1 MKEFRL
7 RVRKMVLETLLYE
20 DEFRVEQEK
29 KEAGEA
35 LFAFMQGKTK
45 VNKVEDT
52 KAAELSDA
60 LDKNDF
66 HHQGYTHVEEEPI
79 ISITFN
85 HKDYSISTSIDKEY
99 FYRTEDSTRDYPGHE
114 EMKLK
119 NISITSPQILVYNQ
133 FGSEYSFNSSQLGA
147 DNFKHMGK
155 VLMNYIQ

>member
-79 ISITFN
+79 ISITA
-85 HKDYSISTSIDKEY
+85 K
-99 FYRTEDSTRDYPGHE
+99 RTVVTF
-114 EMKLK
+114 
-119 NISITSPQILVYNQ
+119 NISITSKTRFILQ
-133 FGSEYSFNSSQLGA
+133 
-147 DNFKHMGK
+147 K
-155 VLMNYIQ
+155 